1 MPKPEI
7 NSRAHLTI
15 KDDVQKNYVLATGAA
30 AADRLMLLN
39 EIFCPGTE
47 EVLQGAGLT
56 QGMRVA
62 EIGCGAGL
70 TALWIARFV
79 GSSGSVTAVD
89 SNRDQL
95 LMAERNA
102 KAARL
107 TNVSFREASAYQTG
121 LPQASFDLVFSR
133 FLMCHLSEPVQALRE
148 MRRILKPGGI
158 LVCEDHDDGGIFT
171 EPPTNAYKR
180 LVEISE
186 TVNRSL
192 GLDSY
197 IGIKLPRIVCEAG
210 FQNIAVRVKQHAFL
224 RGPAKRFW
232 EITLREAKPAI
243 VAANAATPEELE
255 SLYVE
260 IGTIARDESILVML
274 ARVTQ
279 VWAQK

>member
-1 MPKPEI
+1 
-7 NSRAHLTI
+7 
-15 KDDVQKNYVLATGAA
+15 
-30 AADRLMLLN
+30 MLLN
-39 EIFCPGTE
+39 EIFGLGTE
-47 EVLQGAGLT
+47 EVLQGAGLA
-56 QGMRVA
+56 QGMHVA

-70 TALWIARFV
+70 TALWMARFV

-89 SNRDQL
+89 SNPDQL
-95 LMAERNA
+95 LMAEQNA
-102 KAARL
+102 KVAGL
-107 TNVSFREASAYQTG
+107 TNVSFHEAGAYQTG
-121 LPQASFDLVFSR
+121 LPQDSFDLVFSR
-133 FLMCHLSEPVQALRE
+133 FLMCHLSEPVKALRE
-148 MRRILKPGGI
+148 MRRMLKPGGI

-197 IGIKLPRIVCEAG
+197 IGIKLPRIVCEGG
-210 FQNIAVRVKQHAFL
+210 FQNIEVRVKQHAFL
-224 RGPAKRFW
+224 RGTAKRFW

-243 VAANAATPEELE
+243 VAAKAATPEELE
-255 SLYVE
+255 SLCVE